1 MSGIEQSSR
10 ISGKSVLYWELLIC
24 IGGVLFVADV
34 RDVRKNLKRLKIVR
48 TWQLVLLLILAGFVS
63 ATFLRLNNTGMIERR
78 NAVYAA
84 DKAGNADDIIYRLSD
99 LQRYAASRM
108 NADTGVFYLQE
119 TYNRD
124 VRELVEK
131 SSASSSSNQTVNDAA
146 EAVCKP
152 QFSSW
157 SQAYVQCF
165 VNELN
170 KHDGSN
176 TLPTVQLPAPALYR
190 YSFISPLW
198 SPDFAGW
205 SLVVCAVL
213 IVAIVARLVSL
224 IVFKIMLKRR
234 YQEL

>member
-1 MSGIEQSSR
+1 MGDDDILRATEY
-10 ISGKSVLYWELLIC
+10 VL
-24 IGGVLFVADV
+24 GGVLVVADV
-34 RDVRKNLKRLKIVR
+34 RSVQKNLKRLKVVK
-48 TWQLVLLLILAGFVS
+48 TWQLVLLLVLMGFVA

-84 DKAGNADDIIYRLSD
+84 DKSGNADDIIYRLSD

-108 NADTGVFYLQE
+108 NADTGVFYLQD

-124 VRELVEK
+124 VKELVAK
-131 SSASSSSNQTVNDAA
+131 SSATSSSNQTVNDAA

-157 SQAYVQCF
+157 SPAYVQCF

-170 KHDGSN
+170 KHTGSN
-176 TLPTVQLPAPALYR
+176 TLPSVQLPAPALYR
-190 YSFISPLW
+190 YSFVSPFW

-205 SLVVCAVL
+205 SLVLCAVL
-213 IVAIVARLVSL
+213 LIAIVTRLVSIAVL
-224 IVFKIMLKRR
+224 KIMLKRR
-234 YQEL
+234 YREL

>member
-1 MSGIEQSSR
+1 M
-10 ISGKSVLYWELLIC
+10 
-24 IGGVLFVADV
+24 ADV

-48 TWQLVLLLILAGFVS
+48 TWQLVLLLILAGFVA

-84 DKAGNADDIIYRLSD
+84 DKAGNADDIVYRLSD

-170 KHDGSN
+170 KHGGSN
-176 TLPTVQLPAPALYR
+176 ALPTVQLPAPALYR
-190 YSFISPLW
+190 YSFVSPLW

-213 IVAIVARLVSL
+213 IIAIVARLVSL

>member
-1 MSGIEQSSR
+1 ML
-10 ISGKSVLYWELLIC
+10 V
-24 IGGVLFVADV
+24 VADV
-34 RDVRKNLKRLKIVR
+34 RGVQKNLKRLKVVK
-48 TWQLVLLLILAGFVS
+48 TWQLVLLLVLAGFIA

-84 DKAGNADDIIYRLSD
+84 DKSGNPDDIIYRLSD
-99 LQRYAASRM
+99 LQRYAASHM

-124 VRELVEK
+124 VKQLVEK
-131 SSASSSSNQTVNDAA
+131 SSATSSSNQTVNDAA

-157 SQAYVQCF
+157 SPAYVQCF

-170 KHDGSN
+170 KQGGSN

-190 YSFISPLW
+190 YSFVAPLW

-205 SLVVCAVL
+205 SLLACGIL
-213 IVAIVARLVSL
+213 MIAIVARLISL
-224 IVFKIMLKRR
+224 AVLKIILKRR
-234 YQEL
+234 YREL